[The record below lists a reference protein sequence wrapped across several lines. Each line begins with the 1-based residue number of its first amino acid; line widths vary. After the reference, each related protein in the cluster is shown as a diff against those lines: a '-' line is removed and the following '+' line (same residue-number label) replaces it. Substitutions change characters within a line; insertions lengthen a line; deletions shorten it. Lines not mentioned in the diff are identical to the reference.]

1 MDPIQYARIAGLSYV
16 VIFFAAIFANFVM
29 LESLIT
35 APLAT
40 VTESALNVR
49 IGIMAFLVTAVF
61 DILVAWGLYELYKE
75 HPFTLPSTYFRLAH
89 ALIMGVAVFVLVP
102 TLSMENADAILAQAS
117 AFNTIWLIGLF
128 FFGVHLLFLSRIVKH
143 IRIIPYFL
151 AAAGVMYMVDTSAHF
166 LMANYADHASLFLAL
181 VAIPSILGEMAFA
194 LWLLV
199 YGGRSTPPS
208 AV

>member
-1 MDPIQYARIAGLSYV
+1 MNPIHYARIAGWSYV

-29 LESLIT
+29 LESLM
-35 APLAT
+35 AEPLAT
-40 VTESALNVR
+40 VTESVLNVR
-49 IGIMAFLVTAVF
+49 LGIMAFLVTAVF
-61 DILVAWGLYELYKE
+61 DILVAWGLYELYKG

-89 ALIMGVAVFVLVP
+89 ALIMGVAVFALVP
-102 TLSMENADAILAQAS
+102 TLTMENADAILAQAS

-151 AAAGVMYMVDTSAHF
+151 AAAGVMYMLDTSAHF
-166 LMANYADHASLFLAL
+166 LMTNYADHAGLFLTL

-194 LWLLV
+194 IWLLTR
-199 YGGRSTPPS
+199 GGR
-208 AV
+208 AEVQVG